1 MSTQS
6 QPACGLHGNHFL
18 EAIQNRPDIFT
29 TERETVLPKATTG
42 ALGIALLLGLY
53 LSFVDLSV
61 ILPEFR
67 DIHASSAVVTLKN
80 DPVEIKKPEPVE
92 PPKAVKNAPKKLKPQ
107 KVSKI
112 PKSKSGNG
120 GGSMKSLV
128 SKKGVLGLL
137 SQSTTGKSSTD
148 IFGKGGTASG
158 IDKVLR
164 GVNGVSK
171 GDGGPKRLGQGTFI
185 GEGIGTSS
193 GYGGG
198 DNVGD
203 VLSLI
208 DNIGGGGESVT
219 LKAKTKKVK
228 IKHPGQIESKN
239 ISGKRSRAD
248 IMRVVNQNMQGL
260 RYIYNRHLR
269 NDPGMKGKITVKWA
283 VDEFGNVI
291 FCRVTDSN
299 INNEL
304 FKKEIE
310 KAIKRWKFKEI
321 KIAGDVTEIIYP
333 FVFTQ

>member
-6 QPACGLHGNHFL
+6 LLASGLQESHFL
-18 EAIQNRPDIFT
+18 KAIQNRSDIFT
-29 TERETVLPKATTG
+29 TERETLLPKITSG
-42 ALGIALLLGLY
+42 AFGIAMILGLY

-67 DIHASSAVVTLKN
+67 DIHASRAVVTLKD
-80 DPVEIKKPEPVE
+80 DPVDIRKPEPVP
-92 PPKAVKNAPKKLKPQ
+92 PPKVVTNRPKKLKP
-107 KVSKI
+107 KSSKI
-112 PKSKSGNG
+112 PKAQSGNG
-120 GGSMKSLV
+120 GGTMKSIV

-137 SQSTTGKSSTD
+137 SQSTTGKSKTD
-148 IFGKGGTASG
+148 IFGKGGAASG

-164 GVNGVSK
+164 GVNGITK
-171 GDGGPKRLGQGTFI
+171 GDGGPKRLGSGKFV
-185 GEGIGTSS
+185 GEGVGTSS

-203 VLSLI
+203 VLALI
-208 DNIGGGGESVT
+208 GDIGGGGESVT
-219 LKAKTKKVK
+219 LKAKKRKVK
-228 IKHPGQIESKN
+228 IQHPGQIESKN
-239 ISGKRSRAD
+239 ISGKRSRSD

-269 NDPGMKGKITVKWA
+269 NTPGMKGKITVKWA

-291 FCRVTDSN
+291 FCRVINSN
-299 INNEL
+299 INNDA

-310 KAIKRWKFKEI
+310 KAIKRWKFKQI
-321 KIAGDVTEIIYP
+321 KVTGDVTEIIYP